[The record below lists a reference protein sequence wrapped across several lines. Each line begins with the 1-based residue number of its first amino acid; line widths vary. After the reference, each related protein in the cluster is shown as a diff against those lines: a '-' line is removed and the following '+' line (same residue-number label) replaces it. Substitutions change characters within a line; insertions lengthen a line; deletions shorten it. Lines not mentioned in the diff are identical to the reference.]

1 MGFCS
6 GKNPDIG
13 TLKKERGGIFS
24 DYCTEIFKAKFLLYV
39 NEVLFLMVKMSL
51 KDTYLGVSTPTVL
64 TNEVFTCRK
73 NYFDKDT
80 QVMVN
85 QSINDFYTQFPFN
98 IDALPLDIVLLL
110 VIAATFFNNLSPDFR

>member
-1 MGFCS
+1 M
-6 GKNPDIG
+6 P
-13 TLKKERGGIFS
+13 E
-24 DYCTEIFKAKFLLYV
+24 
-39 NEVLFLMVKMSL
+39 
-51 KDTYLGVSTPTVL
+51 
-64 TNEVFTCRK
+64 